1 MNDDRQLLDEHVL
14 RRALRLDADE
24 APPRLDPVLIAAAA
38 RMPAQGRNELVIAVL
53 VAFLSGW
60 VWSEGFRAVIGLA
73 ASSGLDPLAG
83 LIPLVAAA
91 AVFLAPVAE
100 AATHPVVPIAIL
112 TAAVLAVFFEQRG
125 RTYAASS

>member
-1 MNDDRQLLDEHVL
+1 MSDDRLLVDEHVL

-24 APPRLDPVLIAAAA
+24 VPSRLDPVLIAAAA
-38 RMPAQGRNELVIAVL
+38 RLPAQGRNELVIAVL
-53 VAFLSGW
+53 VAFLGGW
-60 VWSEGFRAVIGLA
+60 VWSEGFRAVAGLA
-73 ASSGLDPLAG
+73 ATSGLDPLAG
-83 LIPLVAAA
+83 LIRLVAAA

-125 RTYAASS
+125 RTHAASS